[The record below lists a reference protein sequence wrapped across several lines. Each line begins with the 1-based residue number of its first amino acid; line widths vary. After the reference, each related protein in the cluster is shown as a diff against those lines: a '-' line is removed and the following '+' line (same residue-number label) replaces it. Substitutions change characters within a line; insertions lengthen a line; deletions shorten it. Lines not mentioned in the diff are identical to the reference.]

1 MKILVT
7 RPEPGAT
14 ATAERLRQMGFEP
27 VLAPCLRIDP
37 VDAKLP
43 ENPAAILLTS
53 GHAADALPARY
64 RAVPCFTVGDATAAK
79 LRAAGFTA
87 VESAAGDAGDLLLLV
102 AGRRI
107 DGLHLL
113 AVGEGHGQD
122 LARQLREHGIRLI
135 RRKIYR
141 TRPVRG
147 LPAPVKTALAA
158 GEIQKALFYSAETL
172 RAFIRM
178 KPPGT
183 AALEALALSPAI
195 AAIAQGLPWRR
206 IRVALAPNEA
216 DLLALLK

>member
-1 MKILVT
+1 LKVLVT
-7 RPEPGAT
+7 RPEPGAS
-14 ATAERLRQMGFEP
+14 ATAERLKQMGFEP
-27 VLAPCLRIDP
+27 MLAPCLRIDP
-37 VDAKLP
+37 VETSLP

-53 GHAADALPARY
+53 GHAVPALPARY
-64 RAVPCFTVGDATAAK
+64 HAIPCFSVGDATAAK
-79 LRAAGFTA
+79 LREAGFTA
-87 VESAAGDAGDLLLLV
+87 VESAAGDAADLLRLV

-113 AVGEGHGQD
+113 AVGEGHGQE
-122 LARQLREHGIRLI
+122 LARQLRERGVKLI
-135 RRKIYR
+135 RRKVYA
-141 TRPVRG
+141 TRHMRD
-147 LPAPVKTALAA
+147 LPAPVKAALAA

-183 AALEALALSPAI
+183 AALEALVLSPAI
-195 AAIAQGLPWRR
+195 AAVAQGLPWRR